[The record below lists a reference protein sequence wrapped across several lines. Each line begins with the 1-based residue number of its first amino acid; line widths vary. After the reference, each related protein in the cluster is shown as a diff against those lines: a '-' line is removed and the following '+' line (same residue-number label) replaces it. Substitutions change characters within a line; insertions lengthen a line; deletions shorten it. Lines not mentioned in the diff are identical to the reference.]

1 MPFTSLAFQTRLIL
15 LRLRNERQIAD
26 DNRSHE
32 QARTAEEQNSENPRA
47 ELEGVEKKRRGSH
60 GGAAS

>member
-15 LRLRNERQIAD
+15 CRLRNERQIAD
-26 DNRSHE
+26 DNRANE
-32 QARTAEEQNSENPRA
+32 QAWTAEKQNGENPRA